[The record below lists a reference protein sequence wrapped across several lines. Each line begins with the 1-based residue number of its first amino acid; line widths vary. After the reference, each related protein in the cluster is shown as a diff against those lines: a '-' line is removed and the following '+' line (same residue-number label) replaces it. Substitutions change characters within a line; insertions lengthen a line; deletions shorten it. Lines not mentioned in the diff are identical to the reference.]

1 MYVPR
6 QPPEKYDP
14 AWLQQEQQNIAAAM
28 QEPQDSVR
36 LNVLY
41 AAPERIYEDMV
52 VRADGSVWNP
62 GSGAGVYARV
72 GGAWVKL

>member
-1 MYVPR
+1 MYRPR
-6 QPPEKYDP
+6 VIPKDAGPD
-14 AWLQQEQQNIAAAM
+14 WWHQELQNIAFAM

-36 LNVLY
+36 LNTLY

-52 VRADGSVWNP
+52 VRADGVTWDP